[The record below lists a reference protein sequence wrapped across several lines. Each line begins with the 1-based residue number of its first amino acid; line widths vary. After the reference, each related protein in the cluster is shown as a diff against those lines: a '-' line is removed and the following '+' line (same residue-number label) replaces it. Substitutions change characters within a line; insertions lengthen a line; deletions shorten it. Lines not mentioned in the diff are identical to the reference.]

1 MWQQSYS
8 EIVFKLNVS
17 KRCLQEIDGLD
28 IAIIKKSYDSN
39 TLFAR
44 LYNDIEQTS
53 ISIFSNTMNFIRAI
67 TTLLTFFIFLTT
79 IHWLLALLIFFV
91 SLFIQPVSMLTKKYV
106 ERSEKRF
113 SDSNEE
119 FSSKMQR
126 TLRNYK
132 TLYFANRTDLL
143 RRFTHVSSK
152 KQIEDLGRLNF
163 TKSISSWLPESIT
176 TILTFFITF
185 LMVISMLYKTFG
197 EILTPGLYT
206 VVLSIFS
213 TFSRQLSLLLRSIIN
228 MRALRMVTNKFAV
241 NRPKDTD
248 ELMRIESFKSLKLS
262 NVTFKHGD
270 KTVFEGLNLEFK
282 AGKRYAIIGPSG
294 SGKTTL
300 VNLLLGIEAEYQGDI
315 LINDI
320 NYRSISSKSLY
331 PLMAYS
337 PVITHIFNVT
347 VWENVTLW
355 SKGNLDRALTDVN
368 LLQEPAG
375 DSSAAL
381 TLSEGQKQ
389 RLGIARSLFLEK
401 PILIF
406 DEAFA
411 NIDAKNTHFIKE
423 RLSSLAG
430 RTIITVSHHIKK
442 DDTFFDEIIDLEELL
457 LK

>member
-1 MWQQSYS
+1 
-8 EIVFKLNVS
+8 
-17 KRCLQEIDGLD
+17 
-28 IAIIKKSYDSN
+28 
-39 TLFAR
+39 
-44 LYNDIEQTS
+44 
-53 ISIFSNTMNFIRAI
+53 
-67 TTLLTFFIFLTT
+67 
-79 IHWLLALLIFFV
+79 
-91 SLFIQPVSMLTKKYV
+91 
-106 ERSEKRF
+106 
-113 SDSNEE
+113 
-119 FSSKMQR
+119 
-126 TLRNYK
+126 
-132 TLYFANRTDLL
+132 
-143 RRFTHVSSK
+143 
-152 KQIEDLGRLNF
+152 
-163 TKSISSWLPESIT
+163 
-176 TILTFFITF
+176 
-185 LMVISMLYKTFG
+185 MVI
-197 EILTPGLYT
+197 
-206 VVLSIFS
+206 
-213 TFSRQLSLLLRSIIN
+213 
-228 MRALRMVTNKFAV
+228 NKFAV
-241 NRPKDTD
+241 NRPQDTE
-248 ELMRIESFKSLKLS
+248 ELMRIEGFKSPKLS

-331 PLMAYS
+331 PLMTYS

-347 VWENVTLW
+347 VGENVTLW

-368 LLQEPAG
+368 LLQELPAG

-423 RLSSLAG
+423 RLSSLVG
-430 RTIITVSHHIKK
+430 RTIIIVSHHIKK
-442 DDTFFDEIIDLEELL
+442 DDAFFDEIIDLEELF